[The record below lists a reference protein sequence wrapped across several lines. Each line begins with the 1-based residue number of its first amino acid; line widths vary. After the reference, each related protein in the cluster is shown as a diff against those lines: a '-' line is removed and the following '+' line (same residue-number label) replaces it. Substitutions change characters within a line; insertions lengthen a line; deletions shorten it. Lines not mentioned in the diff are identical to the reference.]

1 MAAQMADPPPEG
13 GGEEEEMVTENG
25 AHDLGDEEEK
35 GRRKGHMKTSSIS
48 ERERKIGHRRV
59 NEAGQVSYKK
69 VETNALMGSIQLGI
83 HDSVGGLA
91 KYPERDLL
99 MQDFMSVETSQ
110 FPSKGGH
117 QTPGHPYSDF
127 TFRTYAPVAFRYF
140 RDLFGIP
147 PDDFMISIC
156 NENLRELSNP
166 GASGSIFYLTRD
178 DEFILKTVSMKEAE
192 FLQKLMPG
200 YYMNLQ
206 QNPRTLL
213 PKFFGMFTYQANQKN
228 IRLVVMNNLL
238 PSGVKMH
245 LKFDLKGSTYK
256 RKASKHE
263 KEKKSP
269 TFKDLDYLEL
279 LPEGLL
285 LEPETYTAL
294 ISTMRRDCRVLE
306 SFKIMDYSLLLGI
319 HNLDRAAREREEE
332 EKSAISN
339 NEKAKSVSQQ
349 KAKLVAHSTAME
361 SIQAT
366 SDPVDI
372 PHELQGG
379 MPARNHKGERILIFV
394 GIIDILQSYRLS
406 KKLEHTFKAII
417 HDGDTVSVHRP
428 DFYAKRFMNFMST
441 KIFKKIPSL
450 DLPEVKG
457 SHRKFRTVVASLI
470 GMKGA
475 QRLPLPSEALKHSPS
490 KKTKALKVKGG
501 QVSGQSSGSGTSPP
515 EKISQL
521 GTEDSLATAAS
532 CSLASMTSPP
542 SSEDTAANSNS
553 LLSPPLAELEAPPSC
568 ILPAVLRDRPGGRKG
583 APPPI
588 PPRSPRRPGS
598 APRGPFPS
606 ATPRPDVVPD
616 SWSTHQ
622 PQIDA
627 SLPDVRLEP
636 RAFDSSHSRSTL
648 DTPSKLSMR
657 GTPTPTWTEGT
668 PSYTDSTYSG
678 DALPDTPA
686 RSLDLDFSG
695 AGIVGSSQVDAGV
708 EKLDPLDDKE
718 PYHETEM

>member
-1 MAAQMADPPPEG
+1 MADPPPEG
-13 GGEEEEMVTENG
+13 GGEEEEMVMENG

-441 KIFKKIPSL
+441 KIFKKIPS
-450 DLPEVKG
+450 
-457 SHRKFRTVVASLI
+457 S
-470 GMKGA
+470 
-475 QRLPLPSEALKHSPS
+475 LKHSPS

-521 GTEDSLATAAS
+521 GTE
-532 CSLASMTSPP
+532 
-542 SSEDTAANSNS
+542 
-553 LLSPPLAELEAPPSC
+553 
-568 ILPAVLRDRPGGRKG
+568 
-583 APPPI
+583 
-588 PPRSPRRPGS
+588 
-598 APRGPFPS
+598 GPFPS

-648 DTPSKLSMR
+648 DTPSKLSLR

-718 PYHETEM
+718 PYHETEMTRL

>member
-1 MAAQMADPPPEG
+1 MAAQVADSPPGG
-13 GGEEEEMVTENG
+13 GGEEEEMMLENG
-25 AHDLGDEEEK
+25 AHGLEGEEERR
-35 GRRKGHMKTSSIS
+35 RRKGHMKTSSIS

-332 EKSAISN
+332 EKSANSN
-339 NEKAKSVSQQ
+339 LEKQRSFQQ

-441 KIFKKIPSL
+441 KIFKKIPS
-450 DLPEVKG
+450 
-457 SHRKFRTVVASLI
+457 S
-470 GMKGA
+470 
-475 QRLPLPSEALKHSPS
+475 LKHSPS

-501 QVSGQSSGSGTSPP
+501 QASGQSSASGTSPP

-521 GTEDSLATAAS
+521 GTE
-532 CSLASMTSPP
+532 
-542 SSEDTAANSNS
+542 
-553 LLSPPLAELEAPPSC
+553 
-568 ILPAVLRDRPGGRKG
+568 
-583 APPPI
+583 
-588 PPRSPRRPGS
+588 
-598 APRGPFPS
+598 GPFPS

-616 SWSTHQ
+616 SWSGPT
-622 PQIDA
+622 DA

-636 RAFDSSHSRSTL
+636 RPLDSSLSRSTL

-686 RSLDLDFSG
+686 RSLDIEDFGG
-695 AGIVGSSQVDAGV
+695 AGGVVAGEGNARVG
-708 EKLDPLDDKE
+708 KLDLRDDKE
-718 PYHETEM
+718 PYHETEMTRL

>member
-1 MAAQMADPPPEG
+1 MAAQVADSPPGG
-13 GGEEEEMVTENG
+13 GGEEEEMMLENG
-25 AHDLGDEEEK
+25 AHGLEGEEERR
-35 GRRKGHMKTSSIS
+35 RRKGHMKTSSIS

-110 FPSKGGH
+110 FPTKGGH

-263 KEKKSP
+263 KDKKSP
-269 TFKDLDYLEL
+269 TYKDLDYLEL

-332 EKSAISN
+332 EKSANSN
-339 NEKAKSVSQQ
+339 LEKQRSFQQ
-349 KAKLVAHSTAME
+349 KAKLVAHSSAME

-441 KIFKKIPSL
+441 KIFKKIPS
-450 DLPEVKG
+450 
-457 SHRKFRTVVASLI
+457 S
-470 GMKGA
+470 
-475 QRLPLPSEALKHSPS
+475 LKHSPS

-501 QVSGQSSGSGTSPP
+501 QASGQSSASGTSPP

-521 GTEDSLATAAS
+521 GTE
-532 CSLASMTSPP
+532 
-542 SSEDTAANSNS
+542 
-553 LLSPPLAELEAPPSC
+553 
-568 ILPAVLRDRPGGRKG
+568 
-583 APPPI
+583 
-588 PPRSPRRPGS
+588 
-598 APRGPFPS
+598 GPFPS

-616 SWSTHQ
+616 SWSGPT
-622 PQIDA
+622 DT

-636 RAFDSSHSRSTL
+636 RPLDSSLSRSTL

-686 RSLDLDFSG
+686 RSLDIEDFGG
-695 AGIVGSSQVDAGV
+695 AGGVVAGEGNARVG
-708 EKLDPLDDKE
+708 KLDLRDDKE
-718 PYHETEM
+718 PYHETEMVS

>member
-1 MAAQMADPPPEG
+1 MAEQVADSPPG
-13 GGEEEEMVTENG
+13 VGGEEEEMVLENG
-25 AHDLGDEEEK
+25 AHGLEGEEERR
-35 GRRKGHMKTSSIS
+35 RRKGHMKTSSIS

-110 FPSKGGH
+110 FPGKGGH

-332 EKSAISN
+332 EKSANSN
-339 NEKAKSVSQQ
+339 LEKQRSFQQ

-441 KIFKKIPSL
+441 KIFKKIPS
-450 DLPEVKG
+450 
-457 SHRKFRTVVASLI
+457 S
-470 GMKGA
+470 
-475 QRLPLPSEALKHSPS
+475 LKHSPS

-501 QVSGQSSGSGTSPP
+501 QASGQSSASGTSPP

-521 GTEDSLATAAS
+521 GTE
-532 CSLASMTSPP
+532 
-542 SSEDTAANSNS
+542 
-553 LLSPPLAELEAPPSC
+553 
-568 ILPAVLRDRPGGRKG
+568 
-583 APPPI
+583 
-588 PPRSPRRPGS
+588 
-598 APRGPFPS
+598 GPFPS

-616 SWSTHQ
+616 SWSGPT
-622 PQIDA
+622 DA
-627 SLPDVRLEP
+627 SLPDVRLDP
-636 RAFDSSHSRSTL
+636 RPLDSSLSRSTL

-686 RSLDLDFSG
+686 RSLDIEDFSG
-695 AGIVGSSQVDAGV
+695 AGVASAIAGEGNAEVG
-708 EKLDPLDDKE
+708 KLDPRDDKE
-718 PYHETEM
+718 PYHETEMTRL

>member
-1 MAAQMADPPPEG
+1 MAEQVADSPPG
-13 GGEEEEMVTENG
+13 VGGEEEEMVLENG
-25 AHDLGDEEEK
+25 AHGLEGEEERR
-35 GRRKGHMKTSSIS
+35 RRKGHMKTSSIS

-117 QTPGHPYSDF
+117 QTPGHPYSDY

-332 EKSAISN
+332 EKSANSN
-339 NEKAKSVSQQ
+339 LEKQRSFQQ

-441 KIFKKIPSL
+441 KIFKKIPS
-450 DLPEVKG
+450 
-457 SHRKFRTVVASLI
+457 S
-470 GMKGA
+470 
-475 QRLPLPSEALKHSPS
+475 LKHSPS

-501 QVSGQSSGSGTSPP
+501 QASGQSSASGTSPP

-521 GTEDSLATAAS
+521 GTEDSLATEAS

-542 SSEDTAANSNS
+542 SSEDTAANSS
-553 LLSPPLAELEAPPSC
+553 SMLSPPLASLEAPPSC

-598 APRGPFPS
+598 APRGRLNVS
-606 ATPRPDVVPD
+606 KI
-616 SWSTHQ
+616 
-622 PQIDA
+622 PQK
-627 SLPDVRLEP
+627 R
-636 RAFDSSHSRSTL
+636 SSS
-648 DTPSKLSMR
+648 
-657 GTPTPTWTEGT
+657 
-668 PSYTDSTYSG
+668 
-678 DALPDTPA
+678 
-686 RSLDLDFSG
+686 
-695 AGIVGSSQVDAGV
+695 VGV
-708 EKLDPLDDKE
+708 
-718 PYHETEM
+718 

>member
-1 MAAQMADPPPEG
+1 MAEQVADSPPG
-13 GGEEEEMVTENG
+13 VGGEEEEMVLENG
-25 AHDLGDEEEK
+25 AHGLEGEEERR
-35 GRRKGHMKTSSIS
+35 RRKGHMKTSSIS

-117 QTPGHPYSDF
+117 QTPGHPYSDY

-263 KEKKSP
+263 KDKKSP
-269 TFKDLDYLEL
+269 TYKDLDYLEL

-332 EKSAISN
+332 EKSANSN
-339 NEKAKSVSQQ
+339 LEKQRSFQQ
-349 KAKLVAHSTAME
+349 KAKLVAHSSAME

-470 GMKGA
+470 
-475 QRLPLPSEALKHSPS
+475 ALKHSPS

-501 QVSGQSSGSGTSPP
+501 QASGQSSASGTSPP

-521 GTEDSLATAAS
+521 GTE
-532 CSLASMTSPP
+532 
-542 SSEDTAANSNS
+542 
-553 LLSPPLAELEAPPSC
+553 
-568 ILPAVLRDRPGGRKG
+568 
-583 APPPI
+583 
-588 PPRSPRRPGS
+588 
-598 APRGPFPS
+598 GPFPS

-616 SWSTHQ
+616 SWSGPT
-622 PQIDA
+622 DT

-636 RAFDSSHSRSTL
+636 RPLDSSLSRSTL

-686 RSLDLDFSG
+686 RSLDIEDFGG
-695 AGIVGSSQVDAGV
+695 AGGVVAGEGNARV
-708 EKLDPLDDKE
+708 EKLDLRDDKE

>member
-1 MAAQMADPPPEG
+1 
-13 GGEEEEMVTENG
+13 
-25 AHDLGDEEEK
+25 
-35 GRRKGHMKTSSIS
+35 MKTSSIS

-110 FPSKGGH
+110 FPTKGGH

-263 KEKKSP
+263 KDKKSP
-269 TFKDLDYLEL
+269 TYKDLDYLEL

-332 EKSAISN
+332 EKSANSN
-339 NEKAKSVSQQ
+339 LEKQRSFQQ
-349 KAKLVAHSTAME
+349 KAKLVAHSSAME

-441 KIFKKIPSL
+441 KIFKKIPS
-450 DLPEVKG
+450 
-457 SHRKFRTVVASLI
+457 S
-470 GMKGA
+470 
-475 QRLPLPSEALKHSPS
+475 LKHSPS

-501 QVSGQSSGSGTSPP
+501 QASGQSSASGTSPP

-521 GTEDSLATAAS
+521 GTE
-532 CSLASMTSPP
+532 
-542 SSEDTAANSNS
+542 
-553 LLSPPLAELEAPPSC
+553 
-568 ILPAVLRDRPGGRKG
+568 
-583 APPPI
+583 
-588 PPRSPRRPGS
+588 
-598 APRGPFPS
+598 GPFPS

-616 SWSTHQ
+616 SWSGPT
-622 PQIDA
+622 DT

-636 RAFDSSHSRSTL
+636 RPLDSSLSRSTL

-686 RSLDLDFSG
+686 RSLDIEDFGG
-695 AGIVGSSQVDAGV
+695 AGGVVAGEGNARV
-708 EKLDPLDDKE
+708 EKLDLRDDKE
-718 PYHETEM
+718 PYHETEMTRL

>member
-1 MAAQMADPPPEG
+1 MAAQVADSPPGG
-13 GGEEEEMVTENG
+13 GGEEEEMMLENG
-25 AHDLGDEEEK
+25 AHGLEGEEERR
-35 GRRKGHMKTSSIS
+35 RRKGHMKTSSIS

-110 FPSKGGH
+110 FPTKGGH

-332 EKSAISN
+332 EKSANSN
-339 NEKAKSVSQQ
+339 LEKQRSFQQ

-441 KIFKKIPSL
+441 KIFKKIPS
-450 DLPEVKG
+450 
-457 SHRKFRTVVASLI
+457 S
-470 GMKGA
+470 
-475 QRLPLPSEALKHSPS
+475 LKHSPS

-501 QVSGQSSGSGTSPP
+501 QASGQSSASGTSPP

-521 GTEDSLATAAS
+521 GTE
-532 CSLASMTSPP
+532 
-542 SSEDTAANSNS
+542 
-553 LLSPPLAELEAPPSC
+553 
-568 ILPAVLRDRPGGRKG
+568 
-583 APPPI
+583 
-588 PPRSPRRPGS
+588 
-598 APRGPFPS
+598 GPFPS

-616 SWSTHQ
+616 SWSGPT
-622 PQIDA
+622 DT

-636 RAFDSSHSRSTL
+636 RPLDSSLSRSTL

-686 RSLDLDFSG
+686 RSLDIEDFGG
-695 AGIVGSSQVDAGV
+695 AGGVVAGEGNARVG
-708 EKLDPLDDKE
+708 KLDLRDDKE
-718 PYHETEM
+718 PYHETEMVS

>member
-1 MAAQMADPPPEG
+1 MAAQVADSPPGGG
-13 GGEEEEMVTENG
+13 GGEEEEMMLENG
-25 AHDLGDEEEK
+25 AHGLEGEEERR
-35 GRRKGHMKTSSIS
+35 RRKGHMKTSSIS

-332 EKSAISN
+332 EKSANSN
-339 NEKAKSVSQQ
+339 LEKQPLLLQQ

-441 KIFKKIPSL
+441 KIFKKIPS
-450 DLPEVKG
+450 
-457 SHRKFRTVVASLI
+457 S
-470 GMKGA
+470 
-475 QRLPLPSEALKHSPS
+475 LKHSPS

-501 QVSGQSSGSGTSPP
+501 QASGQSSASGTSPP

-521 GTEDSLATAAS
+521 GTE
-532 CSLASMTSPP
+532 
-542 SSEDTAANSNS
+542 
-553 LLSPPLAELEAPPSC
+553 
-568 ILPAVLRDRPGGRKG
+568 
-583 APPPI
+583 
-588 PPRSPRRPGS
+588 
-598 APRGPFPS
+598 GPFPS

-616 SWSTHQ
+616 SWSGPT
-622 PQIDA
+622 DA
-627 SLPDVRLEP
+627 SLNDVRLEP
-636 RAFDSSHSRSTL
+636 RPLDSSLSRSTL

-686 RSLDLDFSG
+686 RSLDIEDFGG
-695 AGIVGSSQVDAGV
+695 AGGVVDAVAGEGNAGV
-708 EKLDPLDDKE
+708 GKLDLRDDKE
-718 PYHETEM
+718 PYHETEMTRL

>member
-1 MAAQMADPPPEG
+1 MAAQVADSPPGG
-13 GGEEEEMVTENG
+13 GGEEEEMMLENG
-25 AHDLGDEEEK
+25 AHGLEGEEERR
-35 GRRKGHMKTSSIS
+35 RRKGHMKTSSIS

-332 EKSAISN
+332 EKSANSN
-339 NEKAKSVSQQ
+339 LEKQRSFQQ

-441 KIFKKIPSL
+441 KIFKKIPS
-450 DLPEVKG
+450 
-457 SHRKFRTVVASLI
+457 S
-470 GMKGA
+470 
-475 QRLPLPSEALKHSPS
+475 LKHSPS

-501 QVSGQSSGSGTSPP
+501 QASGQSSASGTSPP

-521 GTEDSLATAAS
+521 GTEGRLNVSKI
-532 CSLASMTSPP
+532 PQKR
-542 SSEDTAANSNS
+542 SSS
-553 LLSPPLAELEAPPSC
+553 
-568 ILPAVLRDRPGGRKG
+568 V
-583 APPPI
+583 
-588 PPRSPRRPGS
+588 
-598 APRGPFPS
+598 GPFPS

-616 SWSTHQ
+616 SWSGPT
-622 PQIDA
+622 DA

-636 RAFDSSHSRSTL
+636 RPLDSSLSRSTL

-686 RSLDLDFSG
+686 RSLDIEDFGG
-695 AGIVGSSQVDAGV
+695 AGGVVAGEGNARV
-708 EKLDPLDDKE
+708 EKLDLRDEKE
-718 PYHETEM
+718 PYHETEMVS